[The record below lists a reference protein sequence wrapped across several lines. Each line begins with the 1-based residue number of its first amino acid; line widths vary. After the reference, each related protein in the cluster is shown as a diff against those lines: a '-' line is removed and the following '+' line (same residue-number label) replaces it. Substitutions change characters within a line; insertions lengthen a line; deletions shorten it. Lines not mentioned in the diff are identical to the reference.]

1 MGDRVQDV
9 DKLADGECT
18 CVAEATSRTV
28 ASGEK
33 VSVGVGVCID
43 RVFDR
48 DREYINVDV
57 AVGWLDVTYHVSV

>member
-33 VSVGVGVCID
+33 VSVGVGV
-43 RVFDR
+43 
-48 DREYINVDV
+48 REYH
-57 AVGWLDVTYHVSV
+57 GSRLYHIVQVSMEMQTCEQ